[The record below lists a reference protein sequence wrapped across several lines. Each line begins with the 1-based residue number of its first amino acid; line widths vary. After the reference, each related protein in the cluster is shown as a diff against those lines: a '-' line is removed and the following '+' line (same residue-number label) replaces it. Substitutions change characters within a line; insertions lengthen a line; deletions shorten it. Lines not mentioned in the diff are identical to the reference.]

1 MAMANRRK
9 FTILHSN
16 DMHGD
21 FLAELQGAEGTLI
34 GGLALLSGYIN
45 RVRRE
50 EENVLYVIS
59 GDMVQGSIIDAEYK
73 GLSTMQIMNY
83 LAPDV
88 VTLGNHEFDY
98 GVPQL
103 LLLEKLANFPIVNA
117 NLYIEPYN
125 KRLMKPCH
133 IITLAGFDIL
143 FIGIITSNIVHEL
156 GRDPLISK
164 LFTLRDA
171 ATEIGKIINAYK
183 NEDIDLTVLLTHIGF
198 DADLQLATLLKSE
211 WGVDMI
217 IGGHSHTILD
227 DPARVNGI
235 LIAQA
240 GVGTDQVGRFDI
252 IVDDDSNSVVDWQWQ
267 LVPITSEIAEPD
279 EGLQEYIQ
287 SFLRDIPPERRD
299 LLCKF
304 AEKLVHPVRVEETP
318 LGNLV
323 ADALADMTHADLVL
337 IGSGAI
343 RMKELGPRVTQSDF
357 NACFPFEEALERLVL
372 SGSQLK
378 HIFAHIMRPE
388 NRTGQGECFQV
399 NRGVCAVY
407 NEVGRQLE
415 SLTLNGQP
423 IDDGRTCS
431 VCLSIFHKRNPQR
444 FLDLSAEEISQ
455 FGEPITVST
464 SIRDMLQ
471 EYFRSNQNLSRRVE
485 GRLMYRKTG

>member
-21 FLAELQGAEGTLI
+21 FLAEIQGAEGKLI

-183 NEDIDLTVLLTHIGF
+183 SEDIDLTVLLTHIGF

-227 DPARVNGI
+227 DPARANGI

-287 SFLRDIPPERRD
+287 SFLTDIPPERRD

-357 NACFPFEEALERLVL
+357 NACFPFEESLERLVL

-378 HIFAHIMRPE
+378 HIFAHTMRPE

>member
-21 FLAELQGAEGTLI
+21 FLGELQGAEGKLI

-73 GLSTMQIMNY
+73 GLSTIQIMNY
-83 LAPDV
+83 LAPDA

-183 NEDIDLTVLLTHIGF
+183 SEDIDLTVLLTHIGF

-227 DPARVNGI
+227 DPARANGI

-287 SFLRDIPPERRD
+287 SFLTDIPPERRD

-304 AEKLVHPVRVEETP
+304 AEKVVHPVRVEETP

-357 NACFPFEEALERLVL
+357 NACFPFEESLERLVL

>member
-1 MAMANRRK
+1 
-9 FTILHSN
+9 
-16 DMHGD
+16 
-21 FLAELQGAEGTLI
+21 
-34 GGLALLSGYIN
+34 
-45 RVRRE
+45 
-50 EENVLYVIS
+50 
-59 GDMVQGSIIDAEYK
+59 
-73 GLSTMQIMNY
+73 
-83 LAPDV
+83 
-88 VTLGNHEFDY
+88 
-98 GVPQL
+98 
-103 LLLEKLANFPIVNA
+103 
-117 NLYIEPYN
+117 
-125 KRLMKPCH
+125 
-133 IITLAGFDIL
+133 
-143 FIGIITSNIVHEL
+143 
-156 GRDPLISK
+156 
-164 LFTLRDA
+164 
-171 ATEIGKIINAYK
+171 
-183 NEDIDLTVLLTHIGF
+183 
-198 DADLQLATLLKSE
+198 
-211 WGVDMI
+211 
-217 IGGHSHTILD
+217 
-227 DPARVNGI
+227 
-235 LIAQA
+235 
-240 GVGTDQVGRFDI
+240 
-252 IVDDDSNSVVDWQWQ
+252 
-267 LVPITSEIAEPD
+267 
-279 EGLQEYIQ
+279 
-287 SFLRDIPPERRD
+287 
-299 LLCKF
+299 
-304 AEKLVHPVRVEETP
+304 VRVEETP

-407 NEVGRQLE
+407 NEAGRQLE

>member
-1 MAMANRRK
+1 MATANRRK

-21 FLAELQGAEGTLI
+21 FLAELQGAEGKLI

-117 NLYIEPYN
+117 NLYIEHYN

-183 NEDIDLTVLLTHIGF
+183 SEDIDLTVLLTHIGF

-304 AEKLVHPVRVEETP
+304 AEKLGHPVRVEETP

>member
-1 MAMANRRK
+1 MAMASRRK

-21 FLAELQGAEGTLI
+21 FLAELQGAEGKLI

-117 NLYIEPYN
+117 NLYIEHYN

-171 ATEIGKIINAYK
+171 ATEIGKIISAYK

-227 DPARVNGI
+227 DPARANGI

-287 SFLRDIPPERRD
+287 SLLRDIPPERRD

-357 NACFPFEEALERLVL
+357 NACFPFEESLERLVL

-415 SLTLNGQP
+415 SLTLNGQA

-485 GRLMYRKTG
+485 GRLMYTKAG

>member
-1 MAMANRRK
+1 MATANRRK

-21 FLAELQGAEGTLI
+21 FLAELQGAEGKLI

-183 NEDIDLTVLLTHIGF
+183 SEDIDLTVLLTHIGF

-227 DPARVNGI
+227 DPARANGI

>member
-21 FLAELQGAEGTLI
+21 FLAELQGAEGKLI

-133 IITLAGFDIL
+133 IITMAGFDIL

-171 ATEIGKIINAYK
+171 ATEIGRTINAYK

-227 DPARVNGI
+227 DPARANGV

-287 SFLRDIPPERRD
+287 SFLRDIPPDRRD

-415 SLTLNGQP
+415 SLTLHGQP